1 MVVNSV
7 LLCRN
12 SPTIDTLNPPRYHP
26 KLVSTAAKVMLV
38 FHKVHM
44 ISTVDGGL
52 QQEELL
58 FQLGSRVGERWKTG
72 QKESYVSAKNTHTHC
87 VVAAQTRCSFA
98 TAWDPNTY
106 TC

>member
-52 QQEELL
+52 
-58 FQLGSRVGERWKTG
+58 
-72 QKESYVSAKNTHTHC
+72 
-87 VVAAQTRCSFA
+87 
-98 TAWDPNTY
+98 
-106 TC
+106 